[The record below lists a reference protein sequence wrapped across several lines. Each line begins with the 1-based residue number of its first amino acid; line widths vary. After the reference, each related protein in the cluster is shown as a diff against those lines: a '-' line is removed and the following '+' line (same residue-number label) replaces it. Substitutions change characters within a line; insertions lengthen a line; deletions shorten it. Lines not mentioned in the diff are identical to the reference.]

1 MYTTLKDYIYIYIF
15 FFICILLS
23 AVSPSKIVT
32 QPTDTSAA
40 DPFSG
45 VFICSVVG
53 YGYQNITWYK
63 QSSVL
68 PYKHKINKMTSGE
81 VTTSTLIIP
90 NVTEED
96 VGKYYCQVW
105 ANSIGVRSEKAKLRT
120 LFRFVARYQHNIA

>member
-1 MYTTLKDYIYIYIF
+1 MSLY
-15 FFICILLS
+15 
-23 AVSPSKIVT
+23 AASPSKIIN

-45 VFICSVVG
+45 VFTCSVVG

-63 QSSVL
+63 QPGIL
-68 PYKHKINKMTSGE
+68 PNKHKISEVTSAG

-96 VGKYYCQVW
+96 VGKYHCQVW
-105 ANSIGVRSEKAKLRT
+105 ANNIGVRSKLAKLIYPGMWLRIYIT
-120 LFRFVARYQHNIA
+120 SGLI